1 MHARDRWPMAMHARG
16 GSRAV
21 NSILVHI
28 SLNLYYQHTKL
39 YVLLCKIHIQCEPCV
54 PPCCTRAA
62 VLTVRLDV
70 DLWIRRRATSQTHRF
85 HTMPTVS
92 GPVQGPSKGN
102 KCSLLTGKKTGES
115 CSQMYGSHGDGTN
128 GTLARITLAAVPPH
142 PYPPPRHSDQLGSFS
157 AARCIH
163 RGTLHLRCSRSRA
176 VRGSALSWL
185 HSPQL
190 ACSLISS
197 YHGDA

>member
-1 MHARDRWPMAMHARG
+1 MDGTITPVSYPSYRQWDR
-16 GSRAV
+16 
-21 NSILVHI
+21 
-28 SLNLYYQHTKL
+28 
-39 YVLLCKIHIQCEPCV
+39 
-54 PPCCTRAA
+54 TR
-62 VLTVRLDV
+62 
-70 DLWIRRRATSQTHRF
+70 
-85 HTMPTVS
+85 
-92 GPVQGPSKGN
+92 VQGPSKGN
-102 KCSLLTGKKTGES
+102 KCSLLTGKKNGES

-128 GTLARITLAAVPPH
+128 GTLARITLAAVPPG

-185 HSPQL
+185 HRPQL

-197 YHGDA
+197 YGQTLAPVCLQKKSHHLAGDSPPCLT

>member
-1 MHARDRWPMAMHARG
+1 MCLNPVQ
-16 GSRAV
+16 STAV
-21 NSILVHI
+21 GQYGNSVREFSVFAASSAHRCCNRSWLRN
-28 SLNLYYQHTKL
+28 SLREFRTGL
-39 YVLLCKIHIQCEPCV
+39 P
-54 PPCCTRAA
+54 
-62 VLTVRLDV
+62 
-70 DLWIRRRATSQTHRF
+70 QTHRF

-92 GPVQGPSKGN
+92 GTVQGPSKGN

-185 HSPQL
+185 RLLPPRDQH
-190 ACSLISS
+190 LISGEVS
-197 YHGDA
+197 RFHPNPDSPRIH